1 MGAMQHAT
9 RARFDGWR
17 MVLALA
23 VTETVSFGIL
33 FYAFTVFVEPMRAEL
48 GWSTATI
55 TAGFSI
61 GLVTSGL
68 MAPLAGRWVDRHGPR
83 GLMTVGSLVATAGL
97 VAWSQVST
105 PLGFYALWACIGA
118 ANAMVLYEPA
128 FALVAVWFDRR
139 RGAALTLLTFVAGF
153 ASVIF
158 VPLAGLLVERLG
170 WRDTLLALAG
180 VQLLVT
186 TPLHALVLRRSPADV
201 GQEVDGGTR
210 LAAPAPLAGACPAE
224 AGARAQR
231 PGGVR
236 HGRVRAAH
244 VRVHG
249 LDGGDRGARRP
260 PGTAADAP
268 RARPARGGGGGR
280 RDRPGGAAGE
290 ARVHAARERVAAR
303 PRDGGDLRAA
313 GARPGRAAERAGSA
327 RGVDVRRA
335 LRRGL
340 RRDHAGA
347 GRVGGGVVRA
357 RAYGTIAGR
366 MTLVGTA
373 ARAAAPVGFGAL
385 VTAGATGRVRPRDR
399 PRPVGHGGGGGRAAR
414 APARRPAPP
423 RGEALTG
430 A

>member
-1 MGAMQHAT
+1 MGAMPDGP

-33 FYAFTVFVEPMRAEL
+33 FYAFTVFVEPMRADL

-105 PLGFYALWACIGA
+105 PLGFYTLWACLGV

-128 FALVAVWFDRR
+128 FALIAVWFDRR

-170 WRDTLLALAG
+170 WRDTLLTLAG

-201 GQEVDGGTR
+201 GQEVDGGQVEP
-210 LAAPAPLAGACPAE
+210 PAPSRVRTRPAQSAWWHCRDGWCSRRSGARGRAGAA
-224 AGARAQR
+224 
-231 PGGVR
+231 VR
-236 HGRVRAAH
+236 SG
-244 VRVHG
+244 
-249 LDGGDRGARRP
+249 
-260 PGTAADAP
+260 
-268 RARPARGGGGGR
+268 
-280 RDRPGGAAGE
+280 AGE
-290 ARVHAARERVAAR
+290 R
-303 PRDGGDLRAA
+303 
-313 GARPGRAAERAGSA
+313 
-327 RGVDVRRA
+327 
-335 LRRGL
+335 
-340 RRDHAGA
+340 
-347 GRVGGGVVRA
+347 
-357 RAYGTIAGR
+357 
-366 MTLVGTA
+366 
-373 ARAAAPVGFGAL
+373 
-385 VTAGATGRVRPRDR
+385 
-399 PRPVGHGGGGGRAAR
+399 
-414 APARRPAPP
+414 
-423 RGEALTG
+423 
-430 A
+430 